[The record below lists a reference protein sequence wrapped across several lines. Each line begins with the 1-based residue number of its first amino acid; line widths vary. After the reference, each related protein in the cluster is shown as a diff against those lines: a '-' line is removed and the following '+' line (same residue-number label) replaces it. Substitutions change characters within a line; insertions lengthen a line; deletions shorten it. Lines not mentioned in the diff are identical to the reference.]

1 MIRSPIKS
9 FTACVLWIAIT
20 TRTSQGVIHDMIR
33 VRMVG
38 VTIGKAHAPFLD
50 AGIRADRVVANLEW
64 YFIICYLFQKRK
76 CDVYCSFTYN
86 MRINDLIKSSWIH
99 TTNPHLIYCSGKPIQ
114 PDKEFSIGFI
124 LIDNIE
130 SMSSYLK
137 CFKCQRKL

>member
-76 CDVYCSFTYN
+76 CDVYCPFTYN

-99 TTNPHLIYCSGKPIQ
+99 TKNPHLIYCSGKPIQ

-130 SMSSYLK
+130 SMSSY
-137 CFKCQRKL
+137 